1 MACDVVVFSEKSY
14 AEIPDAARDLSEHGF
29 RVIVDSSDGAFPF
42 MDDTSRGQFYE
53 MEPMSDDLITSAES
67 FQPLVEFLVEHDML
81 EVVLA
86 TCGGYPLLFSDLQ
99 EKFQTTEDKVG
110 LM

>member
-1 MACDVVVFSEKSY
+1 MSSDVVVFLDEGY
-14 AEIPDAARDLSEHGF
+14 AKIPSAARDLSEYGF

-42 MDDTSRGQFYE
+42 MDETSRGQFYE

-67 FQPLVEFLVEHDML
+67 FQPLVEFLVEQDML

-99 EKFQTTEDKVG
+99 EKFQATDDKVG
-110 LM
+110 HM

>member
-1 MACDVVVFSEKSY
+1 MSSDVVVFSEKSY

-42 MDDTSRGQFYE
+42 MFETSRGQFYE

-67 FQPLVEFLVEHDML
+67 FQPLVEFLVEQDML

-86 TCGGYPLLFSDLQ
+86 TCGGFPLLFSQLKNRLL
-99 EKFQTTEDKVG
+99 ETEDKVG
-110 LM
+110 HM